1 MPDPRKKP
9 REFELSR
16 CRRVVADPTAD
27 LSPLRRAASSF
38 HPSLHPFVLTTSRSN
53 PPSTVVTFLTLF
65 HHNSKRLQR
74 FPAHILPSKFQPHAE
89 WKERCR
95 GKESL
100 LQNWIAC
107 LASSAVSP
115 LCKPCL
121 ARHRESVSK
130 SVGDI
135 IPAARAPLG
144 LRQLR
149 LFHLLCDAGLAA
161 SKIPLS
167 LSPSV
172 PASPCQAGLSLQHR
186 SISLRHGVRVLP

>member
-1 MPDPRKKP
+1 MTCSVGPPKSLARSRQTSERSASEANSPKVLPLGSISRLLTSHCPTHEKSRKN
-9 REFELSR
+9 LSSH
-16 CRRVVADPTAD
+16 AA
-27 LSPLRRAASSF
+27 AASSLILPPIF
-38 HPSLHPFVLTTSRSN
+38 LPSAAQPPPSIHPSVPFVLTTSKSN

-115 LCKPCL
+115 LRKPCL
-121 ARHRESVSK
+121 ARYQLCIYLWGTLANSLL
-130 SVGDI
+130 
-135 IPAARAPLG
+135 RAVIEKGAELRPLV
-144 LRQLR
+144 
-149 LFHLLCDAGLAA
+149 C
-161 SKIPLS
+161 
-167 LSPSV
+167 
-172 PASPCQAGLSLQHR
+172 
-186 SISLRHGVRVLP
+186 